1 MSDLRQK
8 LEVFSLLCPG
18 RLSVLVK
25 GKHGADGLT
34 LEQFSREGS
43 SGGDQEVTHG
53 FHVFLEGRH
62 FVICLFKILN
72 FFLCIFIVRVTGQS
86 LLFRQFL
93 GLLLVGLDLGQS
105 LTQSVFSL
113 DTMNQDY
120 GGLKL
125 LLSVRSHFQQF
136 VQERLIVV

>member
-18 RLSVLVK
+18 WLSVLVK
-25 GKHGADGLT
+25 GKHCADGLT
-34 LEQFSREGS
+34 LEQLSREGS
-43 SGGDQEVTHG
+43 GGGDQEVTHG

-72 FFLCIFIVRVTGQS
+72 FFLCIFIIRVTGQS

-93 GLLLVGLDLGQS
+93 GLLLVSLDLSEGLSKRIFGLDSMDQY
-105 LTQSVFSL
+105 
-113 DTMNQDY
+113 NWR
-120 GGLKL
+120 LKL
-125 LLSVRSHFQQF
+125 LLSVASHFQQF